1 MIIKELGLLN
11 FGKFED
17 KKIELQEGINLIY
30 GRNEEGKSTIVN
42 FIDGIFYGFS
52 RDSLSRKVRDDL
64 FEKSRPWNSN
74 LYRGY
79 LIINDGEEDFRIS
92 RDFDKDEIS
101 ILNLK
106 TGVDLSNDQRNFIY
120 SRILQPGALFF
131 DLNRKVYKST
141 FFIGQRL
148 SQFESDASGELQN
161 RINNFSVSE
170 DENVDLSKVIEKMKD
185 DLYDLGSK
193 KENHQKLEK
202 LTKN

>member
-1 MIIKELGLLN
+1 MIIKELGLLS

-42 FIDGIFYGFS
+42 FLDGIFYGFS
-52 RDSLSRKVRDDL
+52 RDSLSRKVRDEL

-79 LIINDGEEDFRIS
+79 LILNDDEEDFRIS

-106 TGVDLSNDQRNFIY
+106 TG
-120 SRILQPGALFF
+120 
-131 DLNRKVYKST
+131 
-141 FFIGQRL
+141 
-148 SQFESDASGELQN
+148 
-161 RINNFSVSE
+161 
-170 DENVDLSKVIEKMKD
+170 D
-185 DLYDLGSK
+185 DLYR
-193 KENHQKLEK
+193 
-202 LTKN
+202 T